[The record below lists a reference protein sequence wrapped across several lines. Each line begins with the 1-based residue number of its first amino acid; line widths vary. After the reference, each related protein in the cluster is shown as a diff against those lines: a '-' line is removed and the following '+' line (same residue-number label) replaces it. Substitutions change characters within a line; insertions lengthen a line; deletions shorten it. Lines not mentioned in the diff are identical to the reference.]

1 MRAVT
6 VLCLLFSLLI
16 PMSVHNV
23 YAATATDTMTLTTD
37 AVLKVLTD
45 PRLKDEKQ
53 LETKKEKLWE
63 IVDSVFDY
71 GLLSQNSL
79 GMTWRRITPEQQAQF
94 SRLYGLLL
102 GKTYMDR
109 ILSYG
114 DEKVTIGKEIA
125 LAADIA
131 EVQTRILSKN
141 TEIPIFYR
149 LISRNGEWKVFDVII
164 EGVSLTK
171 NYRSQF
177 NNFLNGKSMDQ
188 LLELLEKKTDGVRPD
203 THK

>member
-1 MRAVT
+1 MRAVLMLF
-6 VLCLLFSLLI
+6 VLFSLFI

-23 YAATATDTMTLTTD
+23 YGATATDTMAVTTD
-37 AVLKVLTD
+37 AVLNVLTD
-45 PRLKDEKQ
+45 PRLKDEEQ

-63 IVDSVFDY
+63 IVDNVFDY
-71 GLLSQNSL
+71 ELLSQNSL
-79 GMTWRRITPEQQAQF
+79 GMTWRRITAEQKAQF

-131 EVQTRILSKN
+131 EVQTRIFSKN

-149 LISRNGEWKVFDVII
+149 FVSRNGEWKVFDVII

-188 LLELLEKKTDGVRPD
+188 LLDLLERKTAGVRPD
-203 THK
+203 KHK

>member
-1 MRAVT
+1 MKAVT
-6 VLCLLFSLLI
+6 VLFLLFSLLI
-16 PMSVHNV
+16 PMSAHKV
-23 YAATATDTMTLTTD
+23 YGATATDTMTRTTD
-37 AVLKVLTD
+37 AVLKVLND
-45 PRLKDEKQ
+45 PELRDEKQ

-63 IVDSVFDY
+63 IVDTVFDY

-79 GMTWRRITPEQQAQF
+79 GMTWRQITAEQQIKF

-102 GKTYMDR
+102 GKIYMDR

-114 DEKVTIGKEIA
+114 DEKVSIGKEIA

-131 EVQTRILSKN
+131 EVQTSIFSKN
-141 TEIPIFYR
+141 TEIPIYYR
-149 LISRNGEWKVFDVII
+149 LISLNGEWKVFDVII

-177 NNFLNGKSMDQ
+177 KNFLNGKSMDQ
-188 LLELLEKKTDGVRPD
+188 LLEVLEKKTDGVRPGI
-203 THK
+203 HK

>member
-1 MRAVT
+1 MKAVT
-6 VLCLLFSLLI
+6 VFLLLFSLLI

-23 YAATATDTMTLTTD
+23 YGATATETMTRTTD

-45 PRLKDEKQ
+45 PQLKDEKH
-53 LETKKEKLWE
+53 LEIKKEKLWE
-63 IVDSVFDY
+63 IVDKVFDY
-71 GLLSQNSL
+71 ALLSQNSL
-79 GMTWRRITPEQQAQF
+79 GMTWRQITAEQQTKF
-94 SRLYGLLL
+94 SIVYGLLL

-125 LAADIA
+125 LAANIA
-131 EVQTRILSKN
+131 EVQTSIFSKN

-149 LISRNGEWKVFDVII
+149 LIASNGEWKVFDVII

-177 NNFLNGKSMDQ
+177 KNYLNGKSMDQ
-188 LLELLEKKTDGVRPD
+188 LLELLKKKTEGVRPGI
-203 THK
+203 HK